1 MKLIK
6 RLSVVKEEQP
16 RKKEMPM
23 LLDLNSRFVYTGGS
37 DVMKVWRRYG
47 FVPPSEVRNDYLFK
61 INREAKDE

>member
-16 RKKEMPM
+16 KRAIPM

-37 DVMKVWRRYG
+37 DVMKVWKWYG
-47 FVPPSEVRNDYLFK
+47 FVPPSEVRDDYLFK

>member
-16 RKKEMPM
+16 KRTMPM

-37 DVMKVWRRYG
+37 DVMKVWKRYG
-47 FVPPSEVRNDYLFK
+47 FVPPSEVRDDYLFK

>member
-16 RKKEMPM
+16 KRTMPM

-37 DVMKVWRRYG
+37 DVMKVWKRYG

>member
-16 RKKEMPM
+16 KRVMPM
-23 LLDLNSRFVYTGGS
+23 LLDFNSKFVYTGGA
-37 DVMKVWRRYG
+37 DVMKVWKRYG